1 MKMISILKYAFPI
14 IGLAML
20 AGAFYS
26 YSSTQQF
33 LSSALTTDGKVIELI
48 RSRSQDSVTY
58 RPVVQ
63 FVARDGSNIEFSSN
77 SGSNPP
83 SYSRGQTV
91 EVLYREDA
99 PEKAKIN
106 SFFSLWGLPV
116 ILGSLGAV
124 FVLIG
129 SSMFLFGRLKKN
141 KIEGLKQNG
150 RAIMVAFQSVDRNT
164 GLKVNGKS
172 PYQIITQW
180 QNPATA
186 EIHIFKS
193 DNIWFD
199 PTDYIDGDEITVLVD
214 HNNLKK
220 YHMDISFLPQLAD

>member
-1 MKMISILKYAFPI
+1 MKTISILKYTFTLVGI
-14 IGLAML
+14 AML

-33 LSSALTTDGKVIELI
+33 LAEAMTSNGKVVELI
-48 RSRSQDSVTY
+48 RSRSSDSVTY

-63 FVARDGSNIEFSSN
+63 FVAVDGSSIEFTSS

-83 SYSRGQTV
+83 SYSRGQSV
-91 EVLYREDA
+91 EVLYRESE

-106 SFFSLWGLPV
+106 GFFSLWGLAA
-116 ILGSLGAV
+116 ILGGLGAV
-124 FVLIG
+124 FFAIG
-129 SSMFLFGRLKKN
+129 TSVFLFGRFKSN
-141 KIEGLKQNG
+141 KIEDLKRSG
-150 RAIMVAFQSVDRNT
+150 RPVRAAFQSVDKNT
-164 GLKVNGKS
+164 GFKVNGRS
-172 PYQIITQW
+172 PYQISAQW

-199 PTDYIDGDEITVLVD
+199 PTNYIDRDELTVLLD
-214 HNNLKK
+214 KDNLKK
-220 YHMDISFLPQLAD
+220 YYMDISFLPKQAD